1 MIAVNPP
8 STSRYRERH
17 STSRE
22 VRPGDALVLA
32 ELARTDAQNH
42 RPVAG
47 DTDLA
52 EAVKVLGCAHQSLI
66 WTRRRQA
73 SQLRSTLREFY
84 PAALDA
90 FDDLASGDA
99 LAVLAIA
106 PTPARGRA
114 LFRSKI
120 ARSLQDWGGSWARG
134 CSRVR
139 GRPDRFH
146 DTKSRKN
153 YAGTSP
159 ITRASGKHRVV
170 GILDG
175 CLTHNMQYD
184 EHTAWSHRSAAAA

>member
-1 MIAVNPP
+1 M
-8 STSRYRERH
+8 
-17 STSRE
+17 
-22 VRPGDALVLA
+22 
-32 ELARTDAQNH
+32 
-42 RPVAG
+42 
-47 DTDLA
+47 
-52 EAVKVLGCAHQSLI
+52 KVLGCAHQSLI

-73 SQLRSTLREFY
+73 SQLWSTLREFY

-159 ITRASGKHRVV
+159 ITRASGRHRVV

-175 CLTHNMQYD
+175 CLTHNMHCNTTSTPPG
-184 EHTAWSHRSAAAA
+184 HTEALPPLDALQPWDVQKSPKTRSPVALIAAHSSSVSTPLTSAIARTVSGTR

>member
-1 MIAVNPP
+1 
-8 STSRYRERH
+8 
-17 STSRE
+17 
-22 VRPGDALVLA
+22 
-32 ELARTDAQNH
+32 
-42 RPVAG
+42 
-47 DTDLA
+47 
-52 EAVKVLGCAHQSLI
+52 VKVLGCAHQSLI

-106 PTPARGRA
+106 PTPARGGRCSGRRSRA
-114 LFRSKI
+114 PCRTGEDPGRAG
-120 ARSLQDWGGSWARG
+120 AR
-134 CSRVR
+134 RVR

-159 ITRASGKHRVV
+159 ITRASGRHRVV